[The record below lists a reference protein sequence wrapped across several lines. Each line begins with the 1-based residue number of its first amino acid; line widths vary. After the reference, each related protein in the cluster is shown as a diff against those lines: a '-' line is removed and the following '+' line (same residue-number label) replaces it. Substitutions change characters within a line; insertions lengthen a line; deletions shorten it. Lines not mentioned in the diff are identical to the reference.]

1 MLKKI
6 LVAWLLGVASL
17 ASAIPLPLP
26 EAWHTLLAEDDQLA
40 AGAAAEERATAM
52 VAAHRSM
59 LLPQIDVVASYTRL
73 EKKVELDA
81 HALEPLHDIANTAP
95 GQALI
100 DLMGG
105 EGWFVSPVS
114 KQDVV
119 RSSLV
124 AMWPLY
130 TGGKI
135 KAAGELAA
143 LSKVEASALLAE
155 MRRLRFTTLV
165 ATYYGAVLAE
175 NITQTL
181 NTTSHTLAQH
191 VNAAKKREAQGQ
203 LAKVERMSIE
213 VAYEEARLKAD
224 QAAQKQATVI
234 NALSSMVHAN
244 QPVSPSSP
252 LFIHPTLPPL
262 DGLLTSLAEHP
273 SLQVLNAKKGNA
285 KTLANASRDLDHP
298 NVFMYGSYH
307 LYDNN
312 GYAKDISPDWFVGL
326 GMRVPLVDRAGRRH
340 KTAAADSAATEAAHL
355 QSATERKL
363 TVLLE
368 RQYSEVQQAL

>member
-1 MLKKI
+1 
-6 LVAWLLGVASL
+6 
-17 ASAIPLPLP
+17 
-26 EAWHTLLAEDDQLA
+26 
-40 AGAAAEERATAM
+40 
-52 VAAHRSM
+52 
-59 LLPQIDVVASYTRL
+59 
-73 EKKVELDA
+73 
-81 HALEPLHDIANTAP
+81 
-95 GQALI
+95 
-100 DLMGG
+100 
-105 EGWFVSPVS
+105 
-114 KQDVV
+114 
-119 RSSLV
+119 
-124 AMWPLY
+124 
-130 TGGKI
+130 
-135 KAAGELAA
+135 
-143 LSKVEASALLAE
+143 
-155 MRRLRFTTLV
+155 
-165 ATYYGAVLAE
+165 
-175 NITQTL
+175 
-181 NTTSHTLAQH
+181 
-191 VNAAKKREAQGQ
+191 GQ

-273 SLQVLNAKKGNA
+273 SLQVLNAKKGKA
-285 KTLANASRDLDHP
+285 KTLAKASRGLYHP

-368 RQYSEVQQAL
+368 RQYSEVQQALNEYQTLEHSIALANAALHLQERAFAEGLARSLDVIDAQNALTAAQTRQQMAAAHYVIALSQLFALAGQEALFFDYLHQGEPVL